1 MLRVCRETVSK
12 SRMLHRCQ
20 TAVSKEL
27 DIPGDVEG
35 ESAVQAT
42 GKTSRKWQPTCNML
56 LGVLLV
62 VAMLPIVLL
71 GNFISREANEER
83 HISIP
88 DALRAF
94 PKAAISYASI
104 WDLPMLSAETL
115 SKLES
120 ITLVLSCS
128 EDVQYEATLKT
139 TGSYHRLDSD
149 VVALTVLTEEG
160 DIVIDRK
167 SRVGVA
173 RVSGEICLF
182 IEDRPHSTASARVAS
197 HDTYFSG
204 GNRIHSTAPED
215 TASKARQHVST
226 SSEQSAYARLA
237 MLPEDAVYFQKPDS
251 HPRDYHSLYIHGTF
265 YDIAAQHSLEVWLYY
280 NSSDTLANINTSS
293 SRDFGQGSRMLI
305 RESEAYGI
313 LTDFDRSLDF
323 VYDLELQLT
332 ECRKTSQSSS
342 SAALVQHASFG
353 EVSAVSSDKSSAFII
368 HATKY
373 DLADP
378 PAFLA
383 FPADEQCIALSGS
396 RTASLGASLTG
407 QASKGNRRRR
417 LQANA
422 STPFG
427 NYTYSRNA
435 TCQPQELWEA
445 SLAAYEGN
453 STDEEREAESGWKT
467 WRSCKYDNAFA
478 RFLFKERESTENGTL
493 AVVVL
498 SIAGSDDLLDW
509 LNNVAFSSTQITF
522 DANYSEADGAR
533 TGYVHGGFARYQQL
547 LDECID
553 FHRNELRT
561 IHGFELSYIVGH
573 SLGGAAATIYTQVS
587 GEATHGLVTFGAPKT
602 RYGASCQVRGTRY
615 FHEDDIVPSSLPFDI
630 LGALSHDVEESW
642 RLYEERC
649 LSWTN
654 FWGQQICF
662 PWNFGTLKKVEKAT
676 DCAATSS
683 NDLGAL
689 LDTSYHFVYGDY
701 SINTL
706 SSLV

>member
-1 MLRVCRETVSK
+1 M
-12 SRMLHRCQ
+12 
-20 TAVSKEL
+20 
-27 DIPGDVEG
+27 
-35 ESAVQAT
+35 
-42 GKTSRKWQPTCNML
+42 
-56 LGVLLV
+56 
-62 VAMLPIVLL
+62 
-71 GNFISREANEER
+71 
-83 HISIP
+83 
-88 DALRAF
+88 RA
-94 PKAAISYASI
+94 
-104 WDLPMLSAETL
+104 
-115 SKLES
+115 
-120 ITLVLSCS
+120 
-128 EDVQYEATLKT
+128 
-139 TGSYHRLDSD
+139 
-149 VVALTVLTEEG
+149 
-160 DIVIDRK
+160 
-167 SRVGVA
+167 
-173 RVSGEICLF
+173 
-182 IEDRPHSTASARVAS
+182 
-197 HDTYFSG
+197 
-204 GNRIHSTAPED
+204 
-215 TASKARQHVST
+215 
-226 SSEQSAYARLA
+226 
-237 MLPEDAVYFQKPDS
+237 
-251 HPRDYHSLYIHGTF
+251 GTF

-478 RFLFKERESTENGTL
+478 RYEPPLNSVEYAAQFHCLYGSL
-493 AVVVL
+493 HLQVL
-498 SIAGSDDLLDW
+498 NHCLQSSGSCSRKGSRRRTAHWPL
-509 LNNVAFSSTQITF
+509 SSCPLQAQMI
-522 DANYSEADGAR
+522 SW
-533 TGYVHGGFARYQQL
+533 YVHRL
-547 LDECID
+547 
-553 FHRNELRT
+553 
-561 IHGFELSYIVGH
+561 
-573 SLGGAAATIYTQVS
+573 
-587 GEATHGLVTFGAPKT
+587 
-602 RYGASCQVRGTRY
+602 ASCHASLQA
-615 FHEDDIVPSSLPFDI
+615 PS
-630 LGALSHDVEESW
+630 G
-642 RLYEERC
+642 R
-649 LSWTN
+649 
-654 FWGQQICF
+654 
-662 PWNFGTLKKVEKAT
+662 
-676 DCAATSS
+676 SS
-683 NDLGAL
+683 
-689 LDTSYHFVYGDY
+689 
-701 SINTL
+701 
-706 SSLV
+706 